1 MTTNSCESIN
11 AGLNRNCPPLRLKS
25 TVFRKILGHKNHHL
39 DRWGYIVNLNN
50 LKDAKRKKTV
60 TEKFEI
66 LHDLCESFDKFSASE
81 RKQNLFKYLGLFA
94 RRDPIP
100 EDYHENLDEPDIPE
114 LVTV

>member
-1 MTTNSCESIN
+1 MPLKTPEMYGPMIIIYLN
-11 AGLNRNCPPLRLKS
+11 A
-25 TVFRKILGHKNHHL
+25 
-39 DRWGYIVNLNN
+39 
-50 LKDAKRKKTV
+50 AKRSKTV

-100 EDYHENLDEPDIPE
+100 EDYFEDSDDSDIPE
-114 LVTV
+114 LTTV